1 MSKCNKKGEG
11 YLYLAYFIDFQ
22 GELVSI
28 YSSLRYVS
36 KSGLYSVSMP
46 NAVNFSFDFHLF
58 LIIVMLSYI
67 PSKFQMSLLSVQR
80 QTGFP
85 SETSADVMF
94 SNDIWRT
101 RT

>member
-1 MSKCNKKGEG
+1 MSNCNKKGKG

-58 LIIVMLSYI
+58 LIMVMLSYI
-67 PSKFQMSLLSVQR
+67 PSKFEMSLLSVQR
-80 QTGFP
+80 
-85 SETSADVMF
+85 
-94 SNDIWRT
+94 
-101 RT
+101 

>member
-1 MSKCNKKGEG
+1 M
-11 YLYLAYFIDFQ
+11 
-22 GELVSI
+22 SI

-58 LIIVMLSYI
+58 LIMVMLSYI

-80 QTGFP
+80 
-85 SETSADVMF
+85 
-94 SNDIWRT
+94 
-101 RT
+101 